1 MSILLL
7 RQSGGEWS
15 RHELSDGTAA
25 LVQAE
30 GRPPIAVL
38 RGELPSPLPA
48 DTLGV
53 VVSCGEG
60 LFHICRPDAG
70 SVYLNADPHPCLP
83 VAKLS
88 DRDRLTY
95 HLGGGGI
102 IRLWYRRAQ
111 PGSAYAGSS
120 DGRACGYCGLSA
132 AAGEE
137 MVACAVCG
145 EFVHSECLAH
155 GGDSCPR
162 CGQVIAAVE
171 DWFPAGFCES
181 EDRDEEDD
189 WC

>member
-1 MSILLL
+1 MSFLLL
-7 RQSGGEWS
+7 LQSGEWS
-15 RHELSDGTAA
+15 RHELSDGTLS

-38 RGELPSPLPA
+38 RGELPSPLPD

-70 SVYLNADPHPCLP
+70 VYLNADPHPCLP

-95 HLGGGGI
+95 HLGDGGI
-102 IRLWYRRAQ
+102 IRVWVRKGRT
-111 PGSAYAGSS
+111 GSTYAGSS
-120 DGRACGYCGLSA
+120 DGRACGYCGLSI
-132 AAGEE
+132 AAGEQV
-137 MVACAVCG
+137 VACSACG
-145 EFVHSECLAH
+145 ENVHPACLAH

-162 CGQVIAAVE
+162 CGQAIAAVE